1 MPISARK
8 LLHGPSGPGFLAGFV
23 FAALTYFTPVA
34 PAAAATPSPSAVF
47 KDKHS
52 KVVELVKKRA
62 DPEAVAK
69 VVDSLLNY
77 HALAETSLGGPARYA
92 NKCAPRC
99 AEFEALLTRLIRENY
114 LKRIR
119 TDKKYELTVVGED
132 AKVGGDVRVI
142 TNIALTR
149 DGKPEIVEVVYVMH
163 AVGDTW
169 KVEDI
174 ITDGVSLAKNYKF
187 EFNKI
192 IRDKGIDELILRLEN
207 KLVELAKKD

>member
-1 MPISARK
+1 MPNSARS
-8 LLHGPSGPGFLAGFV
+8 LFAGFV
-23 FAALTYFTPVA
+23 LSSLVFFGYA
-34 PAAAATPSPSAVF
+34 PAAEAAAPSPSQVF
-47 KDKHS
+47 KERHG

-62 DPEAVAK
+62 DPDALAK
-69 VVDSLLNY
+69 VVDELLDYN
-77 HALAETSLGGPARYA
+77 ALAVTSLGGPARYA

-119 TDKKYELTVVGED
+119 TDKKYELTVVGEE

-142 TNIALTR
+142 TNLSITR

-163 AVGDTW
+163 AVGDSW

-174 ITDGVSLAKNYKF
+174 VTDGVSLAKNYKF

>member
-1 MPISARK
+1 MPTSARS
-8 LLHGPSGPGFLAGFV
+8 LIAGF
-23 FAALTYFTPVA
+23 ALSLLTAVAFLGHA
-34 PAAAATPSPSAVF
+34 PAADAANPTATPSAVF
-47 KDKHS
+47 KERHS
-52 KVVELVKKRA
+52 KVLELVKKRA
-62 DPEAVAK
+62 EPDALAK
-69 VVDSLLNY
+69 EVDQLLDY
-77 HALAETSLGGPARYA
+77 KALAEASLGGPARYA

-99 AEFEALLTRLIRENY
+99 AEFESLLTKLIRENY

-119 TDKKYELTVVGED
+119 TDKKYELTIVGED
-132 AKVGGDVRVI
+132 AKVGGDIRVI
-142 TNIALTR
+142 TNVALTR

-174 ITDGVSLAKNYKF
+174 VTDGVSLAKNYKF

-207 KLVELAKKD
+207 KLVELAKKN